1 MSETAAKPVIRHP
14 SQDRILDEAEV
25 LFANRGYAGMGLSE
39 LAEKAELSK
48 SSLFHHFPSK
58 IEIYAAVLE
67 RVFERVW
74 GRVEDAVDS
83 QATNMVQLEQTVD
96 VINDYLATNQH
107 AARLILRSL
116 IERDFEDSGLTK
128 EDLAERHGAY
138 VFKILRFAA
147 DRIRNGRA
155 SGEFRDVSVGHSVQS
170 LIGALLFHFA
180 SGEYGVVGFRENI
193 FEPEGVARRKEQL
206 KLFLRGALLAQK

>member
-1 MSETAAKPVIRHP
+1 MNEMAAKPVIRHP

-39 LAEKAELSK
+39 LAEKAGLSK

-74 GRVEDAVDS
+74 DRIDQSVDRK
-83 QATNMVQLEQTVD
+83 AANMVQLEQTVD
-96 VINDYLATNQH
+96 VINDFLGENEHT
-107 AARLILRSL
+107 ARLLLRSM
-116 IERDFEDSGLTK
+116 IERDFEDSGITK
-128 EDLAERHGAY
+128 EELARRHGAY
-138 VFKILRFAA
+138 VAKIIRFAA
-147 DRIRNGRA
+147 SRIEEGIA
-155 SGEFRDVSVGHSVQS
+155 CGEFRKLSVGHSVQS

-180 SGEYGVVGFRENI
+180 SGENGVVGFRGSI
-193 FEPEGVARRKEQL
+193 FEPERVARRKEEL
-206 KLFLRGALLAQK
+206 KSFLRGALLAK